1 MGIMAD
7 RFKQFRRY
15 AADLLMAEQV
25 RRPISSSGP
34 TPLALVY
41 PNYYAVGMASL
52 GYQTVYRLF
61 NESPI
66 FACER
71 AFLQEGSFAS
81 FIRTLETQRPL
92 RSFPIVAFSVA
103 YEPDFLHVLH
113 LLRLSGIPLRADQ
126 RTPLDPLILVGGM
139 TMFSNPAV
147 LAPVADVIFLG
158 EAENLVPVF
167 SRHFEQHP
175 RKDELLDGLEHEP
188 GFYIPSVAQ
197 ETPLQVQHWPIRN
210 QEPATSFCIPQQ
222 AHMRMFMIEVGR
234 GCGRGCRFC
243 SAGHVYHPFRQWPV
257 DKIVDTVHAYARP
270 GDRIGLV
277 GAALSDY
284 QDLDQLCTRLLDS
297 GYLISLSSLRVDRIT
312 APLLRAMEKSGL
324 DRITMA
330 PEAGSERLRRVI
342 GKNLSEDTIFAA
354 ADLLARSG
362 IKLIKVY
369 YMIGL
374 PFETLEDIEA
384 ILLLTQRLAAHL
396 PHQQLRV
403 GLSQFIPKAF
413 TPFQWAAVE
422 NEKTIKVKWK
432 RLSAGL
438 RQIPGV
444 SVSPMNPREDRIQ
457 ALLSLGDRELGL
469 RLTEVEQ
476 PLSWRGEKE
485 TLGNAPRSGEYTDA
499 LPWDFI
505 DGGQRKEVLWKG
517 WLSAKTHAENG

>member
-1 MGIMAD
+1 MAD

-61 NESPI
+61 NEAPI

-81 FIRTLETQRPL
+81 FVRTLETQRPL

-103 YEPDFLHVLH
+103 YEPDYLHVLH

-126 RTPLDPLILVGGM
+126 RTPLDPLILVGGV

-158 EAENLVPVF
+158 EAESLVPVF
-167 SRHFEQHP
+167 SRHFERHP
-175 RKDELLDGLEHEP
+175 RKDELLDGLGREP
-188 GFYIPSVAQ
+188 GFYIPSLQQ
-197 ETPLQVQHWPIRN
+197 ETPLQVQHWPIHA

-222 AHMRMFMIEVGR
+222 AHLRMFMIEVGR

-284 QDLDQLCTRLLDS
+284 KDLDHLCSRLLDS
-297 GYLISLSSLRVDRIT
+297 GYPISLSSLRMDRIT
-312 APLLRAMEKSGL
+312 ATLLRTMEKSGL
-324 DRITMA
+324 DRITLA
-330 PEAGSERLRRVI
+330 PEAGSERLRCVI
-342 GKNLSEDTIFAA
+342 GKNLSEDKILSA
-354 ADLLARSG
+354 ADLLAQSG
-362 IKLIKVY
+362 IRLIKVY

-374 PFETLEDIEA
+374 PFETPEDIEA
-384 ILLLTQRLAAHL
+384 IILLTQRVAAHL
-396 PHQQLRV
+396 PHRQLRV
-403 GLSQFIPKAF
+403 GLSQFIPKPC

-422 NEKTIKVKWK
+422 DEKTIKQKWK
-432 RLSAGL
+432 TLASRL
-438 RQIPGV
+438 RRIPGV
-444 SVSPMNPREDRIQ
+444 SVSSMNPREDRIQ
-457 ALLSLGDRELGL
+457 ALLSLGDRELGM
-469 RLTEVEQ
+469 RLAELEQ
-476 PLSWRGEKE
+476 PLLWRGEKE
-485 TLGNAPRSGEYTDA
+485 TLGRAQKTRDYADA

-505 DGGQRKEVLWKG
+505 DCGQRKEGLWKG
-517 WLSAKTHAENG
+517 WLNAKMHAENG

>member
-1 MGIMAD
+1 VGVVTD

-25 RRPISSSGP
+25 RRLISSTGP

-61 NESPI
+61 MESPI
-66 FACER
+66 FSCER
-71 AFLQEGSFAS
+71 ALLQEGSFAS

-92 RSFPIVAFSVA
+92 RSFPIIAFSVA
-103 YEPDFLHVLH
+103 YEPDYLHVLH

-126 RTPLDPLILVGGM
+126 RTPLDPLILVGGV

-158 EAENLVPVF
+158 EAESLVPVF
-167 SRHFEQHP
+167 SRHFELHP
-175 RKDELLDGLEHEP
+175 RREELLDVLGGEP
-188 GFYIPSVAQ
+188 GFYIPSLHQ
-197 ETPLQVQHWPIRN
+197 ETPLQVQHWNIHG

-222 AHMRMFMIEVGR
+222 AHLKMFMIEVGR

-243 SAGHVYHPFRQWPV
+243 SAGHVYHPFRQWSV
-257 DKIVDTVHAYARP
+257 EKIVDTVHAYARP
-270 GDRIGLV
+270 GDRIGLG

-284 QDLDQLCTRLLDS
+284 KDLDQLCSRLLGC
-297 GYLISLSSLRVDRIT
+297 GYTISLSSLRVDRIN

-324 DRITMA
+324 DRSTLA

-342 GKNLSEDTIFAA
+342 GKNLSEDAIFTA
-354 ADLLARSG
+354 ADLLAESR

-374 PFETLEDIEA
+374 PFESPEDIEA
-384 ILLLTQRLAAHL
+384 IILLTRRLSTHL
-396 PHQQLRV
+396 PHHQLRV
-403 GLSQFIPKAF
+403 GLSAFIPKPC
-413 TPFQWAAVE
+413 TPFQWAPVAD
-422 NEKTIKVKWK
+422 EKTIRLKWK
-432 RLSAGL
+432 TLAHGL
-438 RQIPGV
+438 RQIPRV

-457 ALLSLGDRELGL
+457 ALLSLGDRSLGV

-476 PLSWRGEKE
+476 PLLWRGEKE
-485 TLGNAPRSGEYTDA
+485 TLGNTQRSREYADA

-505 DGGQRKEVLWKG
+505 DCGQRRMSLWKS
-517 WLSAKTHAENG
+517 WLSAKAHAENG

>member
-1 MGIMAD
+1 MAD

-384 ILLLTQRLAAHL
+384 ILLLPQRLAAHRL
-396 PHQQLRV
+396 A
-403 GLSQFIPKAF
+403 G
-413 TPFQWAAVE
+413 TPCRKHRAPDRRPRPA
-422 NEKTIKVKWK
+422 
-432 RLSAGL
+432 RAG
-438 RQIPGV
+438 
-444 SVSPMNPREDRIQ
+444 
-457 ALLSLGDRELGL
+457 
-469 RLTEVEQ
+469 
-476 PLSWRGEKE
+476 RG
-485 TLGNAPRSGEYTDA
+485 T
-499 LPWDFI
+499 
-505 DGGQRKEVLWKG
+505 
-517 WLSAKTHAENG
+517 

>member
-1 MGIMAD
+1 MAD

-92 RSFPIVAFSVA
+92 RSFPISAFSVA
-103 YEPDFLHVLH
+103 YEPDYLHVLH

-126 RTPLDPLILVGGM
+126 RTPLDPLILVGGV

-167 SRHFEQHP
+167 GRHYEGHP
-175 RKDELLDGLEHEP
+175 HKEELLGALVHEP
-188 GFYIPSVAQ
+188 GFYIPSLAQ
-197 ETPLQVQHWPIRN
+197 ETPLQVQHWPIHD
-210 QEPATSFCIPQQ
+210 QEPATSFCIPQL
-222 AHMRMFMIEVGR
+222 AHLRMFMIEVGR

-257 DKIVDTVHAYARP
+257 EKIIDTVHAYARP

-284 QDLDQLCTRLLDS
+284 KDLDELCRRLLDS
-297 GYLISLSSLRVDRIT
+297 GYVISLSSLRVDRIT

-342 GKNLSEDTIFAA
+342 GKNLSEEKILEA
-354 ADLLARSG
+354 ADLLAQSG

-374 PFETLEDIEA
+374 PFESPEDIEA
-384 ILLLTQRLAAHL
+384 IISLTRRLAAHL
-396 PHQQLRV
+396 PHHQLRV
-403 GLSQFIPKAF
+403 GLSRFIPKPC

-422 NEKTIKVKWK
+422 NEKTIKQKWK
-432 RLSAGL
+432 ILVRGL
-438 RQIPGV
+438 RKIPSV

-476 PLSWRGEKE
+476 PLSWRGENE
-485 TLGNAPRSGEYTDA
+485 ALDNRQEAGEYTDA

-505 DGGQRKEVLWKG
+505 DCGQRKEVLWKS